1 VSKSQLRWCYIC
13 EKWFDLNALTIVS
26 EVLGVIEA
34 IDPKTKR
41 AHTFA
46 RNRRHE
52 RRLSPPTKTESEVLV
67 VTKDF
72 WKYVPP
78 QVIVDDAEVAKL
90 IDTILGDTHG
100 NN

>member
-1 VSKSQLRWCYIC
+1 M
-13 EKWFDLNALTIVS
+13 WFDLNDLTIVS

-52 RRLSPPTKTESEVLV
+52 RQRSQTPKPETVLV
-67 VTKDF
+67 VAKDSEF

-78 QVIVDDAEVAKL
+78 QAVVDDAEVAKL
-90 IDTILGDTHG
+90 IDTILKDWR
-100 NN
+100 